1 MGHDTIHETVIR
13 DIADFL
19 KDGIDITRDISSS
32 SKGVGYAGSLTKAT
46 KGLVME
52 FPVLISKAN
61 HIESAGIVAKAY
73 EAKFV
78 TLLHMAFAA
87 SNITNSKEG
96 LEFIQNFHTNLDAH
110 KLSVD
115 DFIDVMDSFV
125 ESSSTITADAYAKY
139 RAVTED
145 MKNLCYCFGEDIN
158 ESSLND
164 YKIMNNYGSLKVVKE
179 ADNKQSRYSADDK
192 FDWDYNQK
200 ERKLELDTQK
210 FNHQNQQDYLQN
222 LQNAE
227 KFSYQ
232 QQQDAIRNA
241 QAYSDYLLRQQQ
253 QAQQQKNYEDE
264 RKYKKQRDQLQ
275 DAIDNAERNY
285 QRGRDTSADKR
296 EDEKLKIQK
305 SKDEREGRKEK
316 RDTEKHTM
324 DKQKHSMDMISTSQN
339 LLTNYIVPSDLKK
352 ANELVPTMMVVN
364 FVYKENE
371 NTEAVWKQMVVGV
384 KAKLYEVEPMDVIN
398 KIITKHVDSNILL
411 KLVQVNT
418 RQISFV
424 KDFLFAIDSAKIDA
438 LSRSKRGSTNKLFKV
453 LERRAI
459 GSRASRTLRMKDYC
473 KAITS
478 LVISQ
483 EEAEELL
490 KNNIDVSN
498 PKVIR
503 PIMEQLNLIS
513 FAIID
518 ESAEAV
524 KFIFDTGD
532 DIYET
537 IPLSKLEKEQKD
549 GMSKKVINL
558 MAKMNR

>member
-1 MGHDTIHETVIR
+1 MGPDVIHETIIK
-13 DIADFL
+13 DITDII
-19 KDGIDITRDISSS
+19 KDGINITRDISGS
-32 SKGVGYAGSLTKAT
+32 SKGAGYASSITKAT

-87 SNITNSKEG
+87 SNISNSTEG
-96 LEFIQNFHTNLDAH
+96 LEFLKNFHTNLDAG

-115 DFIDVMDSFV
+115 EFIDIMDAFV
-125 ESSSTITADAYAKY
+125 EENGTITAEDYAKY
-139 RAVTED
+139 KAVTED
-145 MKNLCYCFGEDIN
+145 MKNLCFCFGEDIS
-158 ESSLND
+158 EAGLND
-164 YKIMNNYGSLKVVKE
+164 YKVMNNYGRIKVVKE
-179 ADNKQSRYSADDK
+179 LMNTSLTQTMDEKIKAAVASAETNSKASTSHGKKKSEKKSKADDAVNGIVDSNK
-192 FDWDYNQK
+192 GVGAAISQHSDDKKAGEDDDK
-200 ERKLELDTQK
+200 EFALKQQRLELD
-210 FNHQNQQDYLQN
+210 
-222 LQNAE
+222 
-227 KFSYQ
+227 
-232 QQQDAIRNA
+232 
-241 QAYSDYLLRQQQ
+241 
-253 QAQQQKNYEDE
+253 
-264 RKYKKQRDQLQ
+264 
-275 DAIDNAERNY
+275 
-285 QRGRDTSADKR
+285 
-296 EDEKLKIQK
+296 K
-305 SKDEREGRKEK
+305 SKHALDIANSS
-316 RDTEKHTM
+316 HT
-324 DKQKHSMDMISTSQN
+324 Q
-339 LLTNYIVPSDLKK
+339 LTNYIVSSDLKK

-364 FVYKENE
+364 FSYLPDDSIVPQ
-371 NTEAVWKQMVVGV
+371 AKQMVVGV

-398 KIITKHVDSNILL
+398 KLITKHIDNNLLL

-424 KDFLFAIDSAKIDA
+424 KDFLLAIDNAKLDA

-453 LERRAI
+453 LERRSV
-459 GSRASRTLRMKDYC
+459 GSRASRALRMKDYC

-503 PIMEQLNLIS
+503 PIMEKLNLIS

-524 KFIFDTGD
+524 KFIWDTGD

-537 IPLSKLEKEQKD
+537 IPLSRLEKEQKD

>member
-1 MGHDTIHETVIR
+1 MTKMGYNTIHETVIK
-13 DIADFL
+13 DITDFL
-19 KDGIDITRDISSS
+19 KDGINVTRDAIGSA
-32 SKGVGYAGSLTKAT
+32 KGVGYASSLTKAT

-52 FPVLISKAN
+52 FPVLVSKAN

-96 LEFIQNFHTNLDAH
+96 IEFIKNFHTNLDTG
-110 KLSVD
+110 KISVD
-115 DFIDVMDSFV
+115 EFIDVMDAFV
-125 ESSSTITADAYAKY
+125 ESSNTITADSYAMYK
-139 RAVTED
+139 AVTED
-145 MKNLCYCFGEDIN
+145 MKNLSYHFGEDIN
-158 ESSLND
+158 ETSLNE
-164 YKIMNNYGSLKVVKE
+164 YKVMNNYGNLKVVKE
-179 ADNKQSRYSADDK
+179 NFNTPYDQRRKEQEERIKNTIE
-192 FDWDYNQK
+192 N
-200 ERKLELDTQK
+200 ERK
-210 FNHQNQQDYLQN
+210 NQQASSDIKGKDLDEKDKAQIARWDIQN
-222 LQNAE
+222 
-227 KFSYQ
+227 KY
-232 QQQDAIRNA
+232 D
-241 QAYSDYLLRQQQ
+241 
-253 QAQQQKNYEDE
+253 KNKDV
-264 RKYKKQRDQLQ
+264 RDSKKQL
-275 DAIDNAERNY
+275 
-285 QRGRDTSADKR
+285 
-296 EDEKLKIQK
+296 L
-305 SKDEREGRKEK
+305 
-316 RDTEKHTM
+316 
-324 DKQKHSMDMISTSQN
+324 DKQKHDMDMISTSQN
-339 LLTNYIVPSDLKK
+339 LITNYIVPSDVKK

-364 FVYKENE
+364 FVYKEDG
-371 NTEAVWKQMVVGV
+371 AVEGIFKQMVVGV

-398 KIITKHVDSNILL
+398 KLITKNSDSNLLL

-424 KDFLFAIDSAKIDA
+424 KDFLLAIDDAKLDA
-438 LSRSKRGSTNKLFKV
+438 LSKSKRGSTNKLFKV

-459 GSRASRTLRMKDYC
+459 GSRASRTLMMKDYC

-503 PIMEQLNLIS
+503 NIMEQLNLIS

-518 ESAEAV
+518 ESSESV
-524 KFIFDTGD
+524 RFIFDTGD
-532 DIYET
+532 DVYET

-558 MAKMNR
+558 MAKINR

>member
-52 FPVLISKAN
+52 FPVLVSKAN

-125 ESSSTITADAYAKY
+125 ESSSLTTADSYTKY

-158 ESSLND
+158 EASLND
-164 YKIMNNYGSLKVVKE
+164 YKVMNNYGSLKVVKE
-179 ADNKQSRYSADDK
+179 AKIPGNPHDAGVEDAVKQARELQKIADDK
-192 FDWDYNQK
+192 KRLDNDTARTKNDTDRLRNDNIK
-200 ERKLELDTQK
+200 LHNDSRKTNAQIDNWDTQNK
-210 FNHQNQQDYLQN
+210 ST
-222 LQNAE
+222 
-227 KFSYQ
+227 K
-232 QQQDAIRNA
+232 
-241 QAYSDYLLRQQQ
+241 
-253 QAQQQKNYEDE
+253 QKME
-264 RKYKKQRDQLQ
+264 L
-275 DAIDNAERNY
+275 
-285 QRGRDTSADKR
+285 
-296 EDEKLKIQK
+296 
-305 SKDEREGRKEK
+305 
-316 RDTEKHTM
+316 

>member
-1 MGHDTIHETVIR
+1 MGHDIIHETIIK
-13 DIADFL
+13 DISDFL
-19 KDGIDITRDISSS
+19 KDGIDIARDVSSS
-32 SKGVGYAGSLTKAT
+32 SRGAGYASSITKAT

-87 SNITNSKEG
+87 SNITNSAEG
-96 LEFIQNFHTNLDAH
+96 LDYLKNFHTNLDSG
-110 KLSVD
+110 KLTVD
-115 DFIDVMDSFV
+115 HFIDVMDGFV
-125 ESSSTITADAYAKY
+125 ESSNITADSYAKY

-158 ESSLND
+158 ESSLNN
-164 YKIMNNYGSLKVVKE
+164 YKVMDNYGSLKVIKE
-179 ADNKQSRYSADDK
+179 TSPGNPHNDPVDK
-192 FDWDYNQK
+192 TAQGKRGHWQGKGANPD
-200 ERKLELDTQK
+200 L
-210 FNHQNQQDYLQN
+210 
-222 LQNAE
+222 AE
-227 KFSYQ
+227 KRYKLDLTNSIHQ
-232 QQQDAIRNA
+232 TKMDIRDQKRKDDELKLKQGDANRRDAELALKRNA
-241 QAYSDYLLRQQQ
+241 
-253 QAQQQKNYEDE
+253 DE
-264 RKYKKQRDQLQ
+264 R
-275 DAIDNAERNY
+275 DA
-285 QRGRDTSADKR
+285 
-296 EDEKLKIQK
+296 
-305 SKDEREGRKEK
+305 
-316 RDTEKHTM
+316 EKHNL
-324 DKQKHSMDMISTSQN
+324 DMLATSQN
-339 LLTNYIVPSDLKK
+339 MLTNYIVPSDLKK

-364 FVYKENE
+364 FVYQPEDGSDP
-371 NTEAVWKQMVVGV
+371 TYKQMVVGV

-398 KIITKHVDSNILL
+398 KIITKHVDSNLLL
-411 KLVQVNT
+411 KLIQVNT

-424 KDFLFAIDSAKIDA
+424 KDFVLAIDAAKVDA
-438 LSRSKRGSTNKLFKV
+438 LSKSKRGSTNKLFKV
-453 LERRAI
+453 LERRAL
-459 GSRASRTLRMKDYC
+459 GSRAMKTLRMKDYC

-483 EEAEELL
+483 EEAEELR

-498 PKVIR
+498 PRIIR

-524 KFIFDTGD
+524 KFIWDTGD

-537 IPLSKLEKEQKD
+537 IPLNRLEKEQKD